1 MGPLEFVPELGWSLV
16 RSGSPD
22 RCAADQ
28 TAPCSTLSRRSSA
41 SCPAPDYRP
50 EACLPVHLRSNL
62 LGISLLSPRTQVVR
76 RNAGAGQDP
85 AARVIED
92 DPQEPRVADSRRGP
106 RPDHPRHGG
115 APVAADAGWCPAG
128 VHFDVYGFGIVVLKI
143 ASGRRH
149 VSQPCQ
155 GRSAS
160 FLLAATWRSG
170 DAKPMDPSSSRSTAV
185 SATPGG
191 ETTGQT
197 QTIDITVNSMSAWT
211 GIRY

>member
-1 MGPLEFVPELGWSLV
+1 MIPKNRGWRIREGARGRTTPV
-16 RSGSPD
+16 
-22 RCAADQ
+22 
-28 TAPCSTLSRRSSA
+28 TAVLQL
-41 SCPAPDYRP
+41 
-50 EACLPVHLRSNL
+50 LPTP
-62 LGISLLSPRTQVVR
+62 G
-76 RNAGAGQDP
+76 
-85 AARVIED
+85 
-92 DPQEPRVADSRRGP
+92 
-106 RPDHPRHGG
+106 
-115 APVAADAGWCPAG
+115 G